1 VDHRARFSTLN
12 ASYEDFLFAP
22 VCEDANGM
30 RLSVISAL
38 ARTNVDPWEEATRL
52 AAMPKAI
59 AEKTLLSIL
68 DLVSGRSW
76 KSPEAA
82 AIAARLVRL
91 LPQSGEAAPMAAAG
105 TVNAAP
111 GIAKVLNL
119 QNNYWWLWVAM
130 ALAMS
135 FMTPHHQAGTS
146 SAPAVA
152 SESGATSQSTSS
164 TEAPDSRSVP
174 IVLPFVSAFG
184 VCLQHRRISIMP
196 AHMPPVPPASRHGEK
211 KSPNDKLGKHEHHAN
226 AAEKG
231 ETANIKQNTTNKG
244 FFRGRRLG

>member
-38 ARTNVDPWEEATRL
+38 ARMNVDPWEEATRL

-91 LPQSGEAAPMAAAG
+91 LPQPGEAAAI
-105 TVNAAP
+105 AP
-111 GIAKVLNL
+111 TATAREPAQRKS
-119 QNNYWWLWVAM
+119 YWWVWVGF

-135 FMTPHHQAGTS
+135 FMTPHHQATTPNAGAAIS
-146 SAPAVA
+146 D
-152 SESGATSQSTSS
+152 SGAPSHVKGTTV
-164 TEAPDSRSVP
+164 APHVVGLSR
-174 IVLPFVSAFG
+174 
-184 VCLQHRRISIMP
+184 
-196 AHMPPVPPASRHGEK
+196 
-211 KSPNDKLGKHEHHAN
+211 
-226 AAEKG
+226 
-231 ETANIKQNTTNKG
+231 
-244 FFRGRRLG
+244 

>member
-1 VDHRARFSTLN
+1 MDHRSRFSTLN
-12 ASYEDFLFAP
+12 VQYENFLYAP

-38 ARTNVDPWEEATRL
+38 ARMNVDPWQEATRL

-91 LPQSGEAAPMAAAG
+91 LPQPGAATTSAATG
-105 TVNAAP
+105 TANTATATAT
-111 GIAKVLNL
+111 GTAKIIDLRKG
-119 QNNYWWLWVAM
+119 YWWVWLGF

-135 FMTPHHQAGTS
+135 FMTPHRQ
-146 SAPAVA
+146 APATNA
-152 SESGATSQSTSS
+152 PAATSQTAAPSLSKTST
-164 TEAPDSRSVP
+164 TTPTPIGLSR
-174 IVLPFVSAFG
+174 
-184 VCLQHRRISIMP
+184 
-196 AHMPPVPPASRHGEK
+196 
-211 KSPNDKLGKHEHHAN
+211 
-226 AAEKG
+226 
-231 ETANIKQNTTNKG
+231 
-244 FFRGRRLG
+244 

>member
-38 ARTNVDPWEEATRL
+38 ARMNVDPWEEATRL

-68 DLVSGRSW
+68 DLVSGKSW
-76 KSPEAA
+76 KSPEAE

-91 LPQSGEAAPMAAAG
+91 LPQLGEAAAI
-105 TVNAAP
+105 AP
-111 GIAKVLNL
+111 TATARGLAQRKS
-119 QNNYWWLWVAM
+119 YWWVWVGF

-135 FMTPHHQAGTS
+135 FITLHHQAATPNAGAAKS
-146 SAPAVA
+146 DF
-152 SESGATSQSTSS
+152 GATSHAKGTSV
-164 TEAPDSRSVP
+164 APDAVSLSR
-174 IVLPFVSAFG
+174 
-184 VCLQHRRISIMP
+184 
-196 AHMPPVPPASRHGEK
+196 
-211 KSPNDKLGKHEHHAN
+211 
-226 AAEKG
+226 
-231 ETANIKQNTTNKG
+231 
-244 FFRGRRLG
+244 

>member
-1 VDHRARFSTLN
+1 
-12 ASYEDFLFAP
+12 
-22 VCEDANGM
+22 M

-38 ARTNVDPWEEATRL
+38 ARANVDPWEEATRL

-91 LPQSGEAAPMAAAG
+91 LPQSGEAATMDAAG

-119 QNNYWWLWVAM
+119 QKNYWWLWVGLG
-130 ALAMS
+130 LAMS
-135 FMTPHHQAGTS
+135 FMAPHHQAATS
-146 SAPAVA
+146 SAPAAHRNPAQHPNQRTA
-152 SESGATSQSTSS
+152 SKLRSG
-164 TEAPDSRSVP
+164 RSFP
-174 IVLPFVSAFG
+174 IVLPFGATVAHSYNLVRLGF
-184 VCLQHRRISIMP
+184 VCNTRISIMP
-196 AHMPPVPPASRHGEK
+196 THMPPVPPANRSENDRGSDWK
-211 KSPNDKLGKHEHHAN
+211 KRSLE
-226 AAEKG
+226 
-231 ETANIKQNTTNKG
+231 
-244 FFRGRRLG
+244 

>member
-1 VDHRARFSTLN
+1 MDHRSRFSTLN
-12 ASYEDFLFAP
+12 ASYEEFLFAP
-22 VCEDANGM
+22 VCEDADGM

-68 DLVSGRSW
+68 DLVSDRSW

-91 LPQSGEAAPMAAAG
+91 LPQLGEAAPMAAAG

-111 GIAKVLNL
+111 GTAKVLNL
-119 QNNYWWLWVAM
+119 QKNFFWLWIAM

-135 FMTPHHQAGTS
+135 FMTPHNQAARSG
-146 SAPAVA
+146 APAA
-152 SESGATSQSTSS
+152 TSESGATSQSKNSIQT
-164 TEAPDSRSVP
+164 PDPAGQSR
-174 IVLPFVSAFG
+174 
-184 VCLQHRRISIMP
+184 
-196 AHMPPVPPASRHGEK
+196 
-211 KSPNDKLGKHEHHAN
+211 
-226 AAEKG
+226 
-231 ETANIKQNTTNKG
+231 
-244 FFRGRRLG
+244 

>member
-1 VDHRARFSTLN
+1 MGAVTKGPSTVDHRARFSKLN

-30 RLSVISAL
+30 HLSVISAL
-38 ARTNVDPWEEATRL
+38 ARTNADPWEEATRL
-52 AAMPKAI
+52 AAMPRAI

-91 LPQSGEAAPMAAAG
+91 LPQSDEAAPVAAAG

-111 GIAKVLNL
+111 GTAKVLNL
-119 QNNYWWLWVAM
+119 QKNFFWLWVAM

-135 FMTPHHQAGTS
+135 FMTPHHPAGTS
-146 SAPAVA
+146 SAPAA
-152 SESGATSQSTSS
+152 TSESGATSQSTKSIQ
-164 TEAPDSRSVP
+164 TPDRVGQSR
-174 IVLPFVSAFG
+174 
-184 VCLQHRRISIMP
+184 
-196 AHMPPVPPASRHGEK
+196 
-211 KSPNDKLGKHEHHAN
+211 
-226 AAEKG
+226 
-231 ETANIKQNTTNKG
+231 
-244 FFRGRRLG
+244 

>member
-1 VDHRARFSTLN
+1 MEHRARFSTLN

-22 VCEDANGM
+22 VCEDANGT

-52 AAMPKAI
+52 AAMPKAV

-91 LPQSGEAAPMAAAG
+91 LPQSGEAATMAAGG

-119 QNNYWWLWVAM
+119 QKSYWWLWVAM

-135 FMTPHHQAGTS
+135 FMTPHHQVATS
-146 SAPAVA
+146 SVPTIA
-152 SESGATSQSTSS
+152 SESGAISQSKSS
-164 TEAPDSRSVP
+164 IQTPDPVDQSR
-174 IVLPFVSAFG
+174 
-184 VCLQHRRISIMP
+184 
-196 AHMPPVPPASRHGEK
+196 
-211 KSPNDKLGKHEHHAN
+211 
-226 AAEKG
+226 
-231 ETANIKQNTTNKG
+231 
-244 FFRGRRLG
+244 